1 LDDGGQRGVGR
12 PSTFRPDRRL
22 NSTANPTGPIAV
34 KEFVPIRACREFVR
48 LTVAVQLF
56 CALLPVAAFA
66 QTSGGEELR
75 ARRATVPPKIDGLLD
90 DELWAAEPLQ
100 LDRWMSYNPLRG
112 EPEQQQTKVWIGFD
126 DAAIY
131 FAFRCYDTEPDKIRS
146 TISRRDNVWNDDW
159 VGVSLDSSRAGQ
171 IAYHMFVNPS
181 GIQMDALQSTNEDT
195 SPDWLWQSAG
205 RVDAEGYVVEIRLPL
220 QSIRFKGDSDVRMG
234 MLFFR
239 KNSRLG
245 VSWSWPEMKPG
256 EWVFEAHTPVAFGE
270 LQQPLL
276 LEVLP
281 SATVSRNRVRTGQ
294 EWQDPLTKRDLG
306 ASFKY
311 GITSTTTLD
320 ATVNPDFSQVESD
333 AFEVEVNQR
342 FPIFFSEKR
351 PFFMEGLGLFNL
363 AGTGFDSTMRTA
375 VHTRRIVDPSAG
387 VKLTGTAGRYSFA
400 TLIAPDE
407 SVPDGRRN
415 YAIGRGIRNFGD
427 GQYVGV
433 LVTDTEFERDYNRVI
448 AADIA
453 LKHSDRFRWNGN
465 VILSDSATPAGDTS
479 TGIGGQL
486 TYSYETRRVAVS
498 GQVEHYSSDFRMDT
512 AFINRVGIT
521 RGWQYQGLSFY
532 PDEKRYPWLKRVNP
546 FVWMTAADDRM
557 QGGSELQVI
566 PAIRFNFTRQ
576 GYLRLDVLRGHET
589 FAHQRFEVG
598 RVFADGGA
606 QITRWLNLGGNV
618 NAGPAVYYD
627 AVNPFQG
634 SRRSFNARVGL
645 QPNANLNHN
654 VSYTFVHFERQETGE
669 KVFDVHVLNLRNTYQ
684 FTPQFLMRA
693 ILQYDSSRRTMLGDF
708 LASYELV
715 PGTVVHAGYGSL
727 WERTDLDP
735 YRPTAR
741 AFFFKAS
748 YLARF

>member
-1 LDDGGQRGVGR
+1 MPV
-12 PSTFRPDRRL
+12 
-22 NSTANPTGPIAV
+22 
-34 KEFVPIRACREFVR
+34 RALREFVG
-48 LTVAVQLF
+48 LPAAILLVYTV
-56 CALLPVAAFA
+56 LPVVAFA
-66 QTSGGEELR
+66 QTADGQELR
-75 ARRATVPPKIDGLLD
+75 ARHATVPPKIDGLLD
-90 DELWAAEPLQ
+90 DEVWAAEPLQ
-100 LDRWMSYNPLRG
+100 LERWMSYNPLRG
-112 EPEQQQTKVWIGFD
+112 EPEQQQTRVWIGFD
-126 DAAIY
+126 SEAIY

-181 GIQMDALQSTNEDT
+181 GIQMDALQSANEDT
-195 SPDWLWQSAG
+195 APDWLWQSAG
-205 RVDAEGYVVEIRLPL
+205 RIDAEGYVVEIRLPL
-220 QSIRFKGDSDVRMG
+220 ESIRFKGGSEVRMN

-256 EWVFEAHTPVAFGE
+256 EWVFEAQAPVTFGE
-270 LQQPLL
+270 LKQPLL

-281 SATVSRNRVRTGQ
+281 SATVSRNEVRTGQ
-294 EWQDPLTKRDLG
+294 AWQDALSKGELG

-311 GITSTTTLD
+311 GVTSTMTLD

-342 FPIFFSEKR
+342 YPIFFSEKR

-387 VKLTGTAGRYSFA
+387 GKFTGTAGRYTFA
-400 TLIAPDE
+400 TLVAPDE
-407 SVPDGRRN
+407 SVSPDGRKMF
-415 YAIGRGIRNFGD
+415 AIGRGLRNFGD

-433 LVTDTEFERDYNRVI
+433 LVTDTEFQSDFNRVI
-448 AADIA
+448 AADIS
-453 LKHSDRFRWNGN
+453 LKHGDRFRWNGN
-465 VILSDSATPAGDTS
+465 VIVSESATELSDSATGL
-479 TGIGGQL
+479 GGQL
-486 TYSYETRRVAVS
+486 TASYDTRRFNAS
-498 GQVEHYSSDFRMDT
+498 AQIEHYSSDFRMDT
-512 AFINRVGIT
+512 AFINRVGVT
-521 RGWQYQGLSFY
+521 RGWMYQGLNFY

-546 FVWMTAADDRM
+546 FVWATAADDRV

-589 FAHQRFEVG
+589 FAHERFEVG

-606 QITRWLNLGGNV
+606 QITRWLNFGGNIT
-618 NAGPAVYYD
+618 AGPAVYYD
-627 AVNPFQG
+627 AADPFQG
-634 SRRSFNARVGL
+634 DRRSMSARVTL
-645 QPNANLNHN
+645 QPNANLNQN

-669 KVFDVHVLNLRNTYQ
+669 TVFDVHVVNLRTTYQ
-684 FTPQFLMRA
+684 VTPQFLMRA
-693 ILQYDSSRRTMLGDF
+693 ILQHDSSRRRVLGDF

-727 WERTDLDP
+727 WERLEVDP
-735 YRPTAR
+735 YRPVAR